1 MTRVYLIRHC
11 TTDSNVKGIFQGSI
25 DIELGAQ
32 GLAQAKCL
40 ARRFRETALDAVYSS
55 PLKRARQTA
64 AAICENYPFAPV
76 VENRLRELNGGLLEG
91 NSSTVND
98 ERFPECMAHLS
109 FRPALFRAPQG
120 ESCRE
125 VYDRMIA
132 AMDDIVRAHPDGAI
146 AVVSH
151 GLAIQLY
158 LGYVKGVAFEQMEHY
173 IVGNGAVNVL
183 DYDRDL
189 HVSARRVN
197 DEEHIPEELRFC
209 LAGNFMRGKASVKGD
224 MTETARN

>member
-11 TTDSNVKGIFQGSI
+11 TTDNNVKGIFQGSI
-25 DIELGAQ
+25 DIELGEQ

-40 ARRFRETALDAVYSS
+40 ARRFSDAALKAVYTS

-64 AAICENYPFAPV
+64 EAICDHYRFAPV
-76 VENRLRELNGGLLEG
+76 VQDRLRELHGGLLEG
-91 NSSTVND
+91 HTSAYNN
-98 ERFPECMAHLS
+98 EKFPECMQCLS
-109 FRPALFRAPQG
+109 VRPALFRAPQG

-125 VYDRMIA
+125 VYDRMLA
-132 AMDDIVRAHPDGAI
+132 VMDEIVGRHPGEEI

-158 LGYVKGVAFEQMEHY
+158 LGYVNGVVFEELERY

-183 DYDRDL
+183 DYDREL
-189 HVSARRVN
+189 HVRAERIN
-197 DEEHIPEELRFC
+197 DEEHIPEELRFS
-209 LAGNFMRGKASVKGD
+209 LARNFMREVAP
-224 MTETARN
+224 ETGAVPDDIRR